1 MVKYEELRPDIPE
14 DCPKDFA
21 DVIKKCWDT
30 QLGNRPTAGKVLE
43 MLCEG
48 SHDYLNPSSFLGK
61 TKLKYYI
68 NVTANIFL
76 KNSRSENNFVSK

>member
-1 MVKYEELRPDIPE
+1 MVKYEELRPEIPE

-21 DVIKKCWDT
+21 DVIQQCWDT

-48 SHDYLNPSSFLGK
+48 SRDYLNPNTFLGNDTIK
-61 TKLKYYI
+61 I
-68 NVTANIFL
+68 
-76 KNSRSENNFVSK
+76 VSNHQLM